1 MNLLTVVSRGLGLF
15 GEGRSPAALLNV
27 TVPRRGYRVDRDIA
41 YGAGQRQRLDLYLP
55 ARRPPLVLPQP
66 PDSHFAASGASPGF
80 CRARLDSGALGSSP
94 ARCWVSGAPVVVF
107 FYGGAFRAGRKSEY
121 RFAGEAFASAGMIV
135 AVPDYRIYPEAR
147 FPDFLKDGAQAVA
160 KVRDIAAVRG
170 GDPERLFV
178 AGHSAGAYIAVM
190 LAANDA
196 WLHAQCGDSSW
207 IRGVIAL
214 SGRYHDSPLQ
224 DEIANMI
231 FAGPPRDETRPASF
245 IRERCSPMM
254 LAAGS
259 RESGVVL
266 ASKQS
271 LARHL
276 RRIGSEVEEVL
287 YPGIG
292 HAGIV
297 AALAPGFRGRAPVR
311 ADIVR
316 FVGTH

>member
-1 MNLLTVVSRGLGLF
+1 MNLLTVVTRALRVF
-15 GEGRSPAALLNV
+15 GEGRSPAALLNF
-27 TVPRRGYRVDRDIA
+27 TVPRRGYRVVRDIA

-55 ARRPPLVLPQP
+55 TALRR
-66 PDSHFAASGASPGF
+66 D
-80 CRARLDSGALGSSP
+80 C
-94 ARCWVSGAPVVVF
+94 GAPMIVF

-121 RFAGEAFASAGMIV
+121 RFAGEAFASSGMIV

-147 FPDFLKDGAQAVA
+147 FPDFLEDGAQAVA
-160 KVRDIAAVRG
+160 KVRDIAAVHG
-170 GDPERLFV
+170 GDPERLFL

-196 WLHAQCGDSSW
+196 WLRAQGGDSSW

-224 DEIANMI
+224 DEIANTI
-231 FAGPPRDETRPASF
+231 FGGPPRDETRPATF
-245 IRERCSPMM
+245 IRERCPPML

-271 LARHL
+271 LAQHL
-276 RRIGSEVEEVL
+276 WRIGSEVEEVL

-297 AALAPGFRGRAPVR
+297 AALAPGFRGRASVR
-311 ADIVR
+311 ADVAR
-316 FVGTH
+316 FVEIHSRTH